1 MKLYDFIEGLYDT
14 VAYSNVL
21 LYLVIQETLSVPV
34 FVMIM
39 QKFFLRVN
47 KHDVVPG
54 SWGNFVYF
62 SDALQIYA
70 MTSILRFDFL

>member
-1 MKLYDFIEGLYDT
+1 MKLHDFIEGLYDT

-39 QKFFLRVN
+39 QKFFPGVN
-47 KHDVVPG
+47 KYDVLPG
-54 SWGNFVYF
+54 TWGNYVYF
-62 SDALQIYA
+62 SDALQMYA
-70 MTSILRFDFL
+70 MTY